1 MKVEITI
8 APIHGAVDPPPIA
21 FTAKDG
27 RNVLIRVE
35 ITPENF
41 ALALTGRLVEGTVT
55 RVSRPAKKEQSE

>member
-8 APIHGAVDPPPIA
+8 APIHGAVDPPIA